1 MRVVRVPVVLAG
13 LILLA
18 SCGTGTESPSLT
30 DDEQPL
36 QEVEYPVDDWKTA
49 PVPDVVGG
57 EAELMSVSDPWFTG
71 GAPDPGVMSVLVTH
85 AGRVIFERNAPDAR
99 TDTPVPSWSV
109 AKSVLGAA
117 VGVAVEKGIISLD
130 DASLNPAW
138 PAGDPRSRIT
148 VAQLLHMAS
157 GLEFNESWDPGEDAA
172 RLLTHPAGAAAY
184 AATKPLL
191 SAPGTRFNYS
201 SGDSALLAAHLSRR
215 LGGEKLLE
223 SFVRDNV
230 LAPIGVTKVSF
241 DLDAAGDWPG
251 AVGLNMSARDYARFG
266 LLFVRDGS
274 WAGTQVIP
282 SSWAEY
288 SRTVGVAG
296 SSYGAHWWMQTYPV
310 FSADGLY
317 GQLIVVDP
325 STTTVVVVTSRTG
338 ADFSSGAQLALRLT
352 GTMSLTIAT

>member
-1 MRVVRVPVVLAG
+1 MAEYERP
-13 LILLA
+13 
-18 SCGTGTESPSLT
+18 
-30 DDEQPL
+30 Q
-36 QEVEYPVDDWKTA
+36 QEVEYPGDVWLTA

-57 EAELMSVSDPWFTG
+57 EAELKAVSDPWFTE

-85 AGRVIFERNAPDAR
+85 AGRIIFERNAPDAS
-99 TDTPVPSWSV
+99 TDRPVPSWSV
-109 AKSVLGAA
+109 AKSILGAA
-117 VGVAVEKGIISLD
+117 VGVAVEKGIVSLD

-138 PAGDPRSRIT
+138 PADDPRSRIT
-148 VAQLLHMAS
+148 VAHLLHMAS
-157 GLEFNESWDPGEDAA
+157 GLKFNESWDPGEDAA
-172 RLLTHPAGAAAY
+172 NLLTDPAGAAAH
-184 AATKPLL
+184 AAAQPLL
-191 SAPGTRFNYS
+191 AEPGTRFNYS
-201 SGDSALLAAHLSRR
+201 SGDSALLASHLSRR
-215 LGGEKLLE
+215 LGGEKQLE

-230 LAPIGVTKVSF
+230 LSPIGVTDVSF
-241 DLDAAGDWPG
+241 DLDAAGAWPG

-282 SSWAEY
+282 SSWAGY

-352 GTMSLTIAT
+352 GTMSLTIAD